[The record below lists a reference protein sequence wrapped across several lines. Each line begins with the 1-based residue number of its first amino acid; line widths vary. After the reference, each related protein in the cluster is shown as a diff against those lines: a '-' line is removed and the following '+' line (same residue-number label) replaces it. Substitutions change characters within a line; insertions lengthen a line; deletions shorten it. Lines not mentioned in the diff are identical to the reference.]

1 MPADREKNKSGLPT
15 QSNADQVSDFLAKVA
30 ATPSVRSASG
40 RGRLIFA
47 MDATA
52 SREPTW
58 DRACDLQAEMFHA
71 TDGLGGLEV
80 QLVFYR
86 GFGECKAS
94 PWVTASDEL
103 VRRMVKVRC
112 LGGRTQLRKVLRH
125 AVKETDRRRVNA
137 LVFVGD
143 CFEEDIDEVCDVAGE
158 LGVRGVPAFLFQEG
172 MDQMATQAFRQVA
185 RLTGGAHCSFDLS
198 SARQLREMLSAV
210 AVFAAGGRV
219 ALEDYSKRSGSQVR
233 QITNQLR

>member
-1 MPADREKNKSGLPT
+1 MSANRDDDRLPSKSKSG
-15 QSNADQVSDFLAKVA
+15 QVADFLAKVA
-30 ATPSVRSASG
+30 ATPTVRSASG
-40 RGRLIFA
+40 RGRLMFA
-47 MDATA
+47 LDATA

-58 DRACDLQAEMFHA
+58 DRACHLQAEMFQA

-86 GFGECKAS
+86 GFGECKSS
-94 PWVTASDEL
+94 PWVSTSDEL
-103 VRRMVKVRC
+103 VKRMVKVRC

-125 AVKETDRRRVNA
+125 AIKETDQKRVNA

-143 CFEEDIDEVCDVAGE
+143 CFEEEIDDVCDVAGE

-172 MDQMATQAFRQVA
+172 NDPIAASAFRQIA

-198 SARQLREMLSAV
+198 SAAQLRELLSAV

-219 ALEDYSKRSGSQVR
+219 ALENYSGRGGEAVR
-233 QITNQLR
+233 MITSQLR

>member
-1 MPADREKNKSGLPT
+1 MSADRDDNRLPSKSN
-15 QSNADQVSDFLAKVA
+15 SSQVADFLAKVA
-30 ATPSVRSASG
+30 ATPTVRSASG
-40 RGRLIFA
+40 RGRLMFA

-58 DRACDLQAEMFHA
+58 DRACHLQAEMFQA
-71 TDGLGGLEV
+71 TDGLGGLDV

-86 GFGECKAS
+86 GFGECKSS
-94 PWVTASDEL
+94 PWASTSDEL
-103 VRRMVKVRC
+103 VSRMVKVRC

-125 AVKETDRRRVNA
+125 AIKATDQKRVNA

-143 CFEEDIDEVCDVAGE
+143 CFEEEIDEVCDAAGE

-172 MDQMATQAFRQVA
+172 NDPIATSAFRQIA

-198 SARQLREMLSAV
+198 SAAQLRELLSAV
-210 AVFAAGGRV
+210 AVFAAGGRI
-219 ALEDYSKRSGSQVR
+219 ALENYSKRGGEAVR
-233 QITNQLR
+233 MITSQLR

>member
-1 MPADREKNKSGLPT
+1 MSADRDHNRLP
-15 QSNADQVSDFLAKVA
+15 SKANSSEVADFLAKVA
-30 ATPSVRSASG
+30 ATPTVRSASG
-40 RGRLIFA
+40 RGRLMFA

-58 DRACDLQAEMFHA
+58 DRACHLQAEMFQA
-71 TDGLGGLEV
+71 TDGLGGLDV

-86 GFGECKAS
+86 GFGECKSS
-94 PWVTASDEL
+94 PWVSTSDEL
-103 VRRMVKVRC
+103 VSRMVKVRC

-125 AVKETDRRRVNA
+125 AIKATDQKRVNA

-143 CFEEDIDEVCDVAGE
+143 SLEEEIDEVCDAAGE

-172 MDQMATQAFRQVA
+172 NDPIATSAFRQIA

-198 SARQLREMLSAV
+198 SAEQLRELLSAV
-210 AVFAAGGRV
+210 AVFAAGGRI
-219 ALEDYSKRSGSQVR
+219 ALENYSKRGGEAVR
-233 QITNQLR
+233 IITSQLR